1 MNALASCATLVSRER
16 FSRAECAAFERDGF
30 VIVRNL
36 APAQLLV
43 AIADVVRQQLV
54 ERIEPLEYESDVR
67 YPGSPDSRNA
77 PGGSTVRRLLQAY
90 GRDAAFRS
98 WASHPAVLTRLRQLL
113 GDDIAMTQTH
123 HNCVMTKHPRYGSA
137 TRWHQDTRYWSY
149 AQPDLVNVWL
159 ALGSERRDN
168 GGLSLLPGTQRMRF
182 EPHQLDAAKFL
193 RPDLAVNQALIN
205 SQVAAELEPGDVLF
219 FHAGVFHSA
228 GQNFSSQIKFSLVY
242 SYRAADNL
250 PLPGTRSSALP
261 DIVLP

>member
-1 MNALASCATLVSRER
+1 MNALAPWETLGSGER
-16 FSRAECAAFERDGF
+16 FSPAQCTAFARDGF

-36 APAQLLV
+36 APAALRE
-43 AIADVVRQQLV
+43 AIAEVARRHLA

-67 YPGSPDSRNA
+67 YPGSPDSRGA

-90 GRDAAFRS
+90 GRDAVFRN
-98 WASHPAVLTRLRQLL
+98 WASHANVLTRLRQLL
-113 GDDIAMTQTH
+113 GDDIVMPQAH

-137 TRWHQDTRYWSY
+137 TLWHQDTRYWSY
-149 AQPDLVNVWL
+149 THPDLINVWL
-159 ALGSERRDN
+159 AVGREYREN

-182 EPHQLDAAKFL
+182 EPHRLDAARFL
-193 RPDLAVNQALIN
+193 RPDLAANQALIKG
-205 SQVAAELEPGDVLF
+205 QVVAELEPGDVLF

-228 GQNFSSQIKFSLVY
+228 GQNFSSEIKFSLVY
-242 SYRAADNL
+242 SYRAASNL

>member
-1 MNALASCATLVSRER
+1 MNALARCETLAQSER
-16 FSRAECAAFERDGF
+16 FSPAECATFERNGF

-36 APAQLLV
+36 APARLLE
-43 AIADVVRQQLV
+43 AIADVARQQLAN
-54 ERIEPLEYESDVR
+54 RIGPLEYEADLR
-67 YPGSPDSRNA
+67 YPGSPDSRDA

-90 GRDAAFRS
+90 VRDAAFRS
-98 WASHPAVLTRLRQLL
+98 WAIHNKVLTRVRQLL

-137 TRWHQDTRYWSY
+137 TLWHQDTRYWSY

-168 GGLSLLPGTQRMRF
+168 GGLSLLPATQRMRF
-182 EPHQLDAAKFL
+182 EPHQLDAARFL
-193 RPDLAVNQALIN
+193 RPDLAANQALID
-205 SQVAAELEPGDVLF
+205 SQVAAELDPGDVLF

-261 DIVLP
+261 DITLP